1 MLQQN
6 FQAHEDQDGT
16 AHHLRLVLILQAKDV
31 AHLQAHGGEDEG
43 DAADEQHRRHDIHP
57 RQQGE
62 GDTHRQCIDAGG
74 HRQQQHDPG
83 SKGGVRRLLVLGEG
97 FLQHIAAND
106 GQQDEGHPVIYRG
119 DILLEGGTQQIAQGG
134 HQRLKASEPRTHDEI
149 VPPLQRLR
157 GQALADRDGEG
168 VHRQPHRN
176 EKQF

>member
-1 MLQQN
+1 MAQ
-6 FQAHEDQDGT
+6 
-16 AHHLRLVLILQAKDV
+16 LV
-31 AHLQAHGGEDEG
+31 
-43 DAADEQHRRHDIHP
+43 EQRI
-57 RQQGE
+57 GN
-62 GDTHRQCIDAGG
+62 
-74 HRQQQHDPG
+74 RQQQHG
-83 SKGGVRRLLVLGEG
+83 LGGKGGVGGLLVLGEG

-106 GQQDEGHPVIYRG
+106 GQQDEGHPVIHRG

>member
-1 MLQQN
+1 M
-6 FQAHEDQDGT
+6 
-16 AHHLRLVLILQAKDV
+16 I
-31 AHLQAHGGEDEG
+31 
-43 DAADEQHRRHDIHP
+43 HRR
-57 RQQGE
+57 
-62 GDTHRQCIDAGG
+62 
-74 HRQQQHDPG
+74 
-83 SKGGVRRLLVLGEG
+83 
-97 FLQHIAAND
+97 
-106 GQQDEGHPVIYRG
+106 